1 MKTLGPDGINIENTK
16 YSNINIEDLL
26 VGDKKIVAFLGCK
39 ESGTSYIINN
49 LAEFLSIKNVNVAI
63 LDITK
68 NKSSY
73 YIYTK
78 NEDSLKRI
86 ASLSIEN
93 LLNGI
98 SNGIKVN
105 NKLTVYTGM
114 PGENKYV
121 KEVQPILETLLKNH
135 SLILIDCDFDIPVEY
150 LEYAQQIYLIQTM
163 NILQIQPL
171 TAALAK
177 FEEKG
182 TLDIRKLRIIINKF
196 MNIPGITEKE
206 IIGGMAFYNEP
217 SMSYMKQLFNKD
229 LIKYMTIPFDEEN
242 YKKYLQQVMNCNI
255 NIREY
260 SSDFIRVLEELSYEV
275 YPISK

>member
-1 MKTLGPDGINIENTK
+1 
-16 YSNINIEDLL
+16 
-26 VGDKKIVAFLGCK
+26 
-39 ESGTSYIINN
+39 
-49 LAEFLSIKNVNVAI
+49 
-63 LDITK
+63 
-68 NKSSY
+68 
-73 YIYTK
+73 
-78 NEDSLKRI
+78 
-86 ASLSIEN
+86 
-93 LLNGI
+93 
-98 SNGIKVN
+98 
-105 NKLTVYTGM
+105 
-114 PGENKYV
+114 
-121 KEVQPILETLLKNH
+121 
-135 SLILIDCDFDIPVEY
+135 
-150 LEYAQQIYLIQTM
+150 M